1 MPISNLQKIM
11 IQNDTYLKQC
21 CTAVYQSE
29 WARLLLGD
37 SFHPGGLELT
47 ARLGELVG
55 LRPSHRVLD
64 VASGVGTTAVYL
76 AEQFGCTVVGVDLGA
91 EAVAAANDVA
101 AEKGL
106 TGHVWFD
113 QGDAEQLPFPD
124 ASFDIV
130 VCECAF
136 CTFPNKPTAA
146 AELARVLKLGGQ
158 LALSDIT
165 RSGTLPPELDSLMA
179 WIACLAD
186 AQSVEEYT
194 RYLETAAF
202 TIRHTEQ
209 HNAALD
215 ELVRTVRAKLL
226 GIELMANLQKA
237 PLPDLDFDQ
246 ARTIARHAAEAVRQG
261 KLGYAVL
268 IANKT

>member
-1 MPISNLQKIM
+1 MTKM
-11 IQNDTYLKQC
+11 DNDAYIKQC

-55 LRPSHRVLD
+55 LRPSHKVLD
-64 VASGVGTTAVYL
+64 VASGVGTTATFL
-76 AEQFGCTVVGVDLGA
+76 AEQFGCEVIGVDLGA
-91 EAVAAANDVA
+91 EAVATANEIA

-106 TGHVWFD
+106 TGHVWFE
-113 QGDAEQLPFPD
+113 QGDAERLPFPD
-124 ASFDIV
+124 ANFDV
-130 VCECAF
+130 VLCECAF

-146 AELARVLKLGGQ
+146 AELARVLKPGGQ

-165 RSGTLPPELDSLMA
+165 RSGNLPPELDSLMA
-179 WIACLAD
+179 WIACIAD
-186 AQSVEEYT
+186 AQPVAAYR

-202 TIRHTEQ
+202 TITHTEA
-209 HNAALD
+209 HNDALA
-215 ELVRTVRAKLL
+215 ELVRTVQGKLL
-226 GIELMANLQKA
+226 GIELMANLKKA
-237 PLPDLDFDQ
+237 TLPELDFAQ
-246 ARTIARHAAEAVRQG
+246 ARTLARHAAEAVRQG

-268 IANKT
+268 IADKL

>member
-1 MPISNLQKIM
+1 M

-29 WARLLLGD
+29 WARLLLGG
-37 SFHPGGLELT
+37 SFHPGGLDLT
-47 ARLGELVG
+47 ARLGELMG

-76 AEQFGCTVVGVDLGA
+76 AERFGCSVVGVDLGE
-91 EAVAAANDVA
+91 EAVATANDVA

-106 TGHVWFD
+106 TGHVWFE
-113 QGDAEQLPFPD
+113 QGDAELLPFPD
-124 ASFDIV
+124 ASFDVV

-146 AELARVLKLGGQ
+146 AELARVLKPGGQ
-158 LALSDIT
+158 LALSDLT
-165 RSGTLPPELDSLMA
+165 RSGTLPAALDSLMA
-179 WIACLAD
+179 WIACIAD
-186 AQSVEEYT
+186 AQPLEKYV

-215 ELVRTVRAKLL
+215 DLVRTVRGKLL
-226 GIELMANLQKA
+226 GIELMASLQKL
-237 PLPDLDFDQ
+237 PLPDLDFAQ
-246 ARTIARHAAEAVRQG
+246 ARTIARHTAEAVRQG

-268 IANKT
+268 IADKS